1 MFCQDS
7 ARETCTRVRSEE
19 TARRRQVSAKR
30 KRATSHCALG
40 RGSAMRT
47 NSRRKHSLFGTDCWS
62 RTIFATRPVY
72 AAKKNLMGTNGSDMT
87 SDGIDKFHVTPV
99 PAMSTHLDSM
109 CISLDFLLSFLP
121 LLLRLFVAR
130 DSAKCNSF
138 CRGGNAN
145 ADFTLGVTN
154 FLIESMHQFCSLE
167 ESRSDRI

>member
-1 MFCQDS
+1 MRLAAGPPCVRI
-7 ARETCTRVRSEE
+7 REESILCLELIV
-19 TARRRQVSAKR
+19 
-30 KRATSHCALG
+30 G
-40 RGSAMRT
+40 RGQ
-47 NSRRKHSLFGTDCWS
+47 F
-62 RTIFATRPVY
+62 FATRPVY

-87 SDGIDKFHVTPV
+87 SNGIDKFHVTPV